1 MQVSLRQAGVF
12 LLLVNLSV
20 LFAGQ
25 VVADDAEANFKKAM
39 SARDSGDIDGSISIF
54 QSILSQE
61 PSLHRA
67 RLELAVAYYRATQFE
82 EAERNAKK
90 VLDDPKTPATV
101 RLSIIAFLAKIKSE
115 RKRFEKVVHRYGFSV
130 SGGYLY
136 DTNVNV
142 GPSSDV
148 VNIGTATLR
157 LAPGS
162 TPQGDGALT
171 FSGTFNYTYQTGKT
185 VSLGGKTAAVLWQ
198 SQAAVYSKQY
208 QDLSEFNLDVISL
221 SSGLAFVAP
230 KAWRANLNLRVDSIE
245 LGSDALAFYTSLLP
259 SITWQLNNTT
269 EFSIN
274 GALADRDFKDSNDEG
289 RDSSYKSLGVTLG
302 KRFMNDKV
310 SFQAGLT
317 LFDENAKD
325 DRFSRDG
332 TRAFI
337 GANWKAWE
345 NGSVYTSFSQKDSK
359 YEDPEALFN
368 EKRDEREQRFELG
381 FRHQFAGSY
390 LDKWVLKGS
399 YSETDNKS
407 NIDIFKYDR
416 EVTSV
421 TFSRAF

>member
-1 MQVSLRQAGVF
+1 MRFNLRQFGVV
-12 LLLVNLSV
+12 LVLVNL
-20 LFAGQ
+20 
-25 VVADDAEANFKKAM
+25 VAVQAMAVDAEAEFKKAM
-39 SARDSGDIDGSISIF
+39 TARNSGNLNDSIVIF
-54 QSILSQE
+54 ESILSQE

-115 RKRFEKVVHRYGFSV
+115 RKRFEKVGSRYGFSV
-130 SGGYLY
+130 SAGYLY

-162 TPQGDGALT
+162 TPQGDGATT

-185 VSLGGKTAAVLWQ
+185 VNFGGKTAAVLWQ
-198 SQAAVYSKQY
+198 SQAAIYSKQY

-221 SSGLAFVAP
+221 STGFALIAP

-289 RDSSYKSLGVTLG
+289 RDSTYKAIGATFA
-302 KRFMNDKV
+302 KRFMKDKV
-310 SFQAGLT
+310 SVQAGLT

-332 TRAFI
+332 TRVFV
-337 GANWKAWE
+337 GANWKAWK
-345 NGSVYTSFSQKDSK
+345 NGSVYTSFSQKNSK
-359 YEDPEALFN
+359 HDDPEALFN

-407 NIDIFKYDR
+407 NIDIFTYDR

-421 TFSRAF
+421 TFSRDF